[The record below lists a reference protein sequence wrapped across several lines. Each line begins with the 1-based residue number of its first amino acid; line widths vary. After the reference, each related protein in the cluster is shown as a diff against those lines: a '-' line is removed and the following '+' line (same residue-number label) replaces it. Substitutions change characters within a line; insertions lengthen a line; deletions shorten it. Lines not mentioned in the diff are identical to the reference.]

1 MSAAEAAA
9 GAPGSHEARVQHALE
24 LAYRFLG
31 FRDRTVSEVL
41 GHLAAKDV
49 DLRTARAAVTEL
61 REQGYLDDVRF
72 ARRFTEDRR
81 NLDDWG
87 SERIERRLDA
97 LGIERDVIAEVL
109 DRPSED
115 ELDAAVALLRR
126 RLTGP
131 PADERAREKALGL
144 LVRRGYDLELA
155 YDAVRVLERDEPRG

>member
-1 MSAAEAAA
+1 MSAAEAA
-9 GAPGSHEARVQHALE
+9 GAPGSYEARAQHALD

-49 DLRTARAAVTEL
+49 DLPYARAAVEEL
-61 REQGYLDDVRF
+61 RAQGYLDDVRF
-72 ARRFTEDRR
+72 AQRFAEDRR
-81 NLDDWG
+81 NLDGWG
-87 SERIERRLDA
+87 TERIERRLDA
-97 LGIERDVIAEVL
+97 LGVERDVIEEAL
-109 DRPSED
+109 DRPAEE

-155 YDAVRVLERDEPRG
+155 YDAVRALGRDDA